1 MVLSKARPGS
11 ARPYIPGKGSWG
23 ALIGMLVLATFVTFH
38 GADRRIQAPS
48 LAAFHAGDI
57 DRTPQLKSEID
68 HAGA

>member
-1 MVLSKARPGS
+1 MVLSKTRPGS
-11 ARPYIPGKGSWG
+11 ARPYMPGKGSWG
-23 ALIGMLVLATFVTFH
+23 ALIGTLVLATFVTFH

-48 LAAFHAGDI
+48 LAVFNTGDI

>member
-1 MVLSKARPGS
+1 MVLSKARPGL

-38 GADRRIQAPS
+38 GADRSIQAPS
-48 LAAFHAGDI
+48 LALFDAGDI
-57 DRTPQLKSEID
+57 DRTLHLKSEID